1 MILPGTFKD
10 WKDTEKLFQIAPAS
24 LRMSAEETI
33 RLSTDWLIS
42 RLYYPDEEVGAR
54 LSEFWLDTLG
64 LHDIGKEA
72 INWGDLGC
80 VEVKEYA
87 EGGWEVFIEEAAP
100 ECPALQAY
108 IAKWLT
114 AWGWTPVEVRT
125 EW

>member
-1 MILPGTFKD
+1 MILPMTYGR
-10 WKDTEKLFQIAPAS
+10 WK
-24 LRMSAEETI
+24 RYEEGSQLLD
-33 RLSTDWLIS
+33 RPYKPLEVVLQDNVDWLLS
-42 RLYYPDEEVGAR
+42 RLYYPDEEVGAS
-54 LSEFWLDTLG
+54 LSDFWLDEMG

-72 INWGDLGC
+72 INWGDLSC
-80 VEVKEYA
+80 VEVKGYA